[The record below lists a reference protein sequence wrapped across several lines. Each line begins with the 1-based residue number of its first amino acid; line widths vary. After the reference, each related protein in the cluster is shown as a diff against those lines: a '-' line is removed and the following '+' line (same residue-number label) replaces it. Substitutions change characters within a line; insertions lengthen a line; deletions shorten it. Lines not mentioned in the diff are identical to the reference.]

1 MILQTIFKTPIFSTL
16 TSIFSTPT
24 ATILVMVAQKRNTI
38 QSISPRVWIINYN
51 LLWHFSNKWI
61 LGDNYGN
68 SVQYQA
74 LGRIDDA
81 SDEWIDDDLLRK
93 VFIWAILVYPWRNFG
108 LRILSSRA
116 LLITFWAPVPWVA
129 ELMDHVIEPLTFW
142 MSKMIMKIFSMMLWT
157 WVYYCEGFLWKGV
170 MIRCWWLD
178 VGDRISILVTY
189 FECWCPTPTRKEI
202 GCWWQ
207 KWPKLFRTS

>member
-1 MILQTIFKTPIFSTL
+1 MSY
-16 TSIFSTPT
+16 TSLFLEEFWP
-24 ATILVMVAQKRNTI
+24 
-38 QSISPRVWIINYN
+38 
-51 LLWHFSNKWI
+51 
-61 LGDNYGN
+61 
-68 SVQYQA
+68 
-74 LGRIDDA
+74 
-81 SDEWIDDDLLRK
+81 
-93 VFIWAILVYPWRNFG
+93 
-108 LRILSSRA
+108 SRA

-207 KWPKLFRTS
+207 KWPKQFPTSQLVTDTFLSSFRHQHLPLNVSYYTSEYNLYRMTCILSWWTTTRTNSKMSLQWTWLSM

>member
-1 MILQTIFKTPIFSTL
+1 MSY
-16 TSIFSTPT
+16 TSLFLEEFWP
-24 ATILVMVAQKRNTI
+24 
-38 QSISPRVWIINYN
+38 
-51 LLWHFSNKWI
+51 
-61 LGDNYGN
+61 
-68 SVQYQA
+68 
-74 LGRIDDA
+74 
-81 SDEWIDDDLLRK
+81 
-93 VFIWAILVYPWRNFG
+93 
-108 LRILSSRA
+108 SRA

-157 WVYYCEGFLWKGV
+157 WVQYCERFLWKGV

-202 GCWWQ
+202 GWWWQ
-207 KWPKLFRTS
+207 KWPNCFQHLKVVSDNLSPTHFFPAFVTNIFLWMFLTIRQSIIYTVWPVF